1 MTAST
6 DGMRGDVVYD
16 GVILDEWI
24 DVNDHMNVAYY
35 VLAFDLAID
44 AIWQRFGI
52 TADYIRDRRLST
64 FAVESHIEYLR
75 ELRAG
80 EPIRISTQLLAF
92 DEKRIHQF
100 MRMYHADDG
109 FLAATSEWMNLHVDL
124 SSRRVTP
131 WPDDVLARIEAQFQS
146 QRNTEMP
153 ERAGHSIEI
162 RKPLSSTYGQRA
174 GAES

>member
-1 MTAST
+1 MTRPNN
-6 DGMRGDVVYD
+6 DIVGEIVYD

-35 VLAFDLAID
+35 VLAFDLGID
-44 AIWQRFGI
+44 TIWQQFGI

-124 SSRRVTP
+124 ESRRVAP
-131 WPDDVLARIEAQFQS
+131 WPDDVLARIDTFFQS
-146 QRNTEMP
+146 QRESAMP
-153 ERAGHSIEI
+153 DRAGHRIEI
-162 RKPLSSTYGQRA
+162 KKPLSSIYEQR
-174 GAES
+174 GGNKS

>member
-1 MTAST
+1 MTESGSNT
-6 DGMRGDVVYD
+6 IGEVVYN
-16 GVILDEWI
+16 GKILNEWI

-35 VLAFDLAID
+35 VLAFDLGID
-44 AIWQRFGI
+44 AIWQKFGI
-52 TADYIRDRRLST
+52 TADYIRDRRMST

-80 EPIRISTQLLAF
+80 EPIQISTQLLAF

-124 SSRRVTP
+124 ASRRVAP
-131 WPDDVLARIEAQFQS
+131 WPHDVLTRIETFFRGQGTGA
-146 QRNTEMP
+146 MP
-153 ERAGHSIEI
+153 DRAGHRIGI
-162 RKPLSSTYGQRA
+162 KKPLLSIYGQRG
-174 GAES
+174 GADS

>member
-1 MTAST
+1 MKKS
-6 DGMRGDVVYD
+6 GDDMLGEVVYD

-35 VLAFDLAID
+35 VLAFDIGID
-44 AIWQRFGI
+44 AVWQRFGI
-52 TADYIRDRRLST
+52 TADYIRERRLST

-124 SSRRVTP
+124 SSRRVAP
-131 WPDDVLARIEAQFQS
+131 WPDDVLAKIETYFHK
-146 QRNTEMP
+146 QRSLAMP
-153 ERAGHSIEI
+153 ERAGHRIGI
-162 RKPLSSTYGQRA
+162 KKPLSSVYRQRA